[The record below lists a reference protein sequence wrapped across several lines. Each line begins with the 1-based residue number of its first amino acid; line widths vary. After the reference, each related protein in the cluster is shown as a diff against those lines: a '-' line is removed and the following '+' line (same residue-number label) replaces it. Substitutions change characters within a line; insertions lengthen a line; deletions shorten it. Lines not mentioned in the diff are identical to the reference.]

1 MISTAS
7 SESSSR
13 TASAICS
20 FGIDFEDFAADRVVD
35 LGQRHPVEVV
45 AHEAD
50 ELIALVRIERLQ
62 HVAEIGFVQVADQR
76 AQRAAVV
83 ALDGARDALD
93 EIRGESAP
101 PRRGCRRPR
110 IPVLWP
116 SLFPP
121 RILRAVAQCG

>member
-20 FGIDFEDFAADRVVD
+20 FGMIFEDLAADGVVD
-35 LGQRHPVEVV
+35 LGQRHPVEIV

-50 ELIALVRIERLQ
+50 ELVALVRIERLQ
-62 HVAEIGFVQVADQR
+62 HVAEIGLVQVADER
-76 AQRAAVV
+76 CEASPPSWLLM
-83 ALDGARDALD
+83 ALGNALD
-93 EIRGESAP
+93 EIGDRARP

-110 IPVLWP
+110 IPVVRP

-121 RILRAVAQCG
+121 RILKTVAQ